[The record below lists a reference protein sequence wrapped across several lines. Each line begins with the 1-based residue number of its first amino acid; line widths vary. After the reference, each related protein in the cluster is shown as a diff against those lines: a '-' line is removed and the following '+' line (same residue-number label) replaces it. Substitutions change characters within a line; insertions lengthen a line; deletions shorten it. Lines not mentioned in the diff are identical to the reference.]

1 MTIASTPTRTGGVLA
16 VHAHPDDETLGT
28 GALLATWAA
37 AGLPALVVTCTR
49 GERGEVIGAA
59 LAHLEGDGPALAAHR
74 EHEIAAACAALGTD
88 QVFLDRLPAPAPA
101 PAPAERTADAASRG
115 AEGTAAVLS
124 AQDAQDARY
133 EDSGMA
139 WVGTGQAGS
148 AGEVPAHALVA
159 ADLDEAA
166 GRLALLL
173 RERRPDVV
181 VTYEPGG
188 GYGHPDHVRAH
199 AITMRAV
206 ALAAE
211 PTWGPGAAGP
221 VGAVD
226 ALGAVGGSRGSR
238 PVAPAVLWTV
248 TAPDALRA
256 GYAALAT
263 DPAVRALLDARSDD
277 RRATR
282 EGPLAL
288 PDVDGPLPSV
298 ADATLAAGPGLSVP
312 VAPVLDRL
320 LAALRAHATQVQA
333 VTGGGR
339 AGAVQPGAGAGAR
352 ARDLRLGARSCAAR
366 PCAHRVARRRA
377 GVVA

>member
-221 VGAVD
+221 
-226 ALGAVGGSRGSR
+226 
-238 PVAPAVLWTV
+238 WT
-248 TAPDALRA
+248 R
-256 GYAALAT
+256 
-263 DPAVRALLDARSDD
+263 
-277 RRATR
+277 
-282 EGPLAL
+282 
-288 PDVDGPLPSV
+288 
-298 ADATLAAGPGLSVP
+298 SVP
-312 VAPVLDRL
+312 SAVPEAP
-320 LAALRAHATQVQA
+320 
-333 VTGGGR
+333 GR
-339 AGAVQPGAGAGAR
+339 WPP
-352 ARDLRLGARSCAAR
+352 
-366 PCAHRVARRRA
+366 PCCGR
-377 GVVA
+377 